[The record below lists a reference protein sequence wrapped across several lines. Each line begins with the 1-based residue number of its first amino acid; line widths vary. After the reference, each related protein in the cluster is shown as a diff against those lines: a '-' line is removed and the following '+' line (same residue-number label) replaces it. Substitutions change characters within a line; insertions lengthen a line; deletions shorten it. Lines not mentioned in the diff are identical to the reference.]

1 MNNHKVW
8 KQQIQDDNNKLKD
21 EMNSNLGLN
30 FTFLKLYIYI
40 YIYNIHIIYIIYNI

>member
-30 FTFLKLYIYI
+30 FTFLKLYNIYI
-40 YIYNIHIIYIIYNI
+40 YIIYI